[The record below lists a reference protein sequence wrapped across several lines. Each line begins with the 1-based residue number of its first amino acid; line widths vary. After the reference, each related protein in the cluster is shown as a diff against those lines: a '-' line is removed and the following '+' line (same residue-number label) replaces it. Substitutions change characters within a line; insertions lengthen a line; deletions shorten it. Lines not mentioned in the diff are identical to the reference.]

1 MLDQQLAVDLVVQVV
16 AAMVRAVITVTE
28 RPEQMVEAVAVA
40 VETPKAEA
48 VLAVLELSLSRI
60 QLLLRLLILLLLLF
74 LEQHV
79 TGPR

>member
-60 QLLLRLLILLLLLF
+60 QLLLRRLILLLLLF